1 MSILKNIAAFKNW
14 PVFYAGRYGLL
25 RHEFE
30 IIHRNGV
37 RIRVR
42 PKTDDL
48 KIVKSNFVT
57 MHYIRDFVPITKDSV
72 VVDVGAHIGSFSLIA
87 SRSACQVLAYEPEP
101 SNFQMLKKNVELNHL
116 ENLTIFEMAVAG
128 SSGYQEFFTY
138 EDGSTGTHFLSSE
151 GSDHAVKKRVQTIS
165 LEDIIKREGLSRID
179 FLKLDC
185 EGAEHD
191 ILRNMSPDTAGRIG
205 AIAMETHFGHPE
217 SSIDIPVRLK
227 EIGFE
232 VRTEHNGGYVY
243 GRRIG
248 KY

>member
-1 MSILKNIAAFKNW
+1 MSVLKNIAAFKNW

-25 RHEFE
+25 HNEFE
-30 IIHRNGV
+30 IIHRNGI

-42 PKTDDL
+42 PNTDDL

-72 VVDVGAHIGSFSLIA
+72 VVDVGAHIGSFSVMAARIA
-87 SRSACQVLAYEPEP
+87 YRVLAYEPEP
-101 SNFQMLKKNVELNHL
+101 SNYQMLKKNAELNKL
-116 ENLTIFEMAVAG
+116 SNLTPFEMAVSG
-128 SSGYQEFFTY
+128 SSGYQEFCAY
-138 EDGSTGTHFLSSE
+138 EDGSTGTHFLSQK

-165 LEDIIKREGLSRID
+165 LEDIIKKGGLSRID

-191 ILRNMSPDTAGRIG
+191 ILKNMSLDTAARIG
-205 AIAMETHFGHPE
+205 AIAMETHYGHPE
-217 SSIDIPVRLK
+217 CSIDIPARLK

-232 VRTEHNGGYVY
+232 VKTEHHGGYVY
-243 GRRIG
+243 ARRIL
-248 KY
+248 K